1 MKWDNNDAQ
10 VTLGNQD
17 NIYLFSLPIWVYSD
31 LLRGG
36 DEVILP
42 CESEG
47 IRKFLSLGIGRFLK
61 VGSMESSEGSPSYA
75 GKIRKDGWA
84 GRVII

>member
-1 MKWDNNDAQ
+1 MKWDNDAQ
-10 VTLGNQD
+10 VTFGNQG
-17 NIYLFSLPIWVYSD
+17 NIDLFSSPVWVYSD

-47 IRKFLSLGIGRFLK
+47 IGRFLK
-61 VGSMESSEGSPSYA
+61 VGSMESSEGSPSCA